1 LTPGAIPARPWTA
14 HRDPG
19 GNPRGAGF
27 RRRPAPLLVAAG
39 FLAYLQLAQG
49 NPWGL
54 PVDNEANQS
63 GGARD
68 QRPPGPD
75 WIQGTN
81 TPTGAASGAGPGE
94 SAPARFGQSPD
105 TNRAADQPPAWNGG
119 WSGAGG
125 PPQGAGAPPQGAGA
139 AADRFRSDAG
149 ATDAPADTRAWPPGS
164 VPAAA
169 GYRYRGDPP
178 QPGGSA
184 GGWADP
190 GAYRFRPLTEREQA
204 RQGARGRPLDAG
216 QGAPHPSGTLPAW
229 PPGAAPDNEVGP
241 WRSR

>member
-1 LTPGAIPARPWTA
+1 LTPGGIPALAWTA
-14 HRDPG
+14 HWDPG
-19 GNPRGAGF
+19 GDPRGAGSG
-27 RRRPAPLLVAAG
+27 RRPAPLLVAAG
-39 FLAYLQLAQG
+39 LLAYLQLAQG

-63 GGARD
+63 GSARD
-68 QRPPGPD
+68 HRPPGPD

-81 TPTGAASGAGPGE
+81 TPTGAARGAGPGE
-94 SAPARFGQSPD
+94 LPRARFGQSPD
-105 TNRAADQPPAWNGG
+105 PGRAADQPPAWNGG

-125 PPQGAGAPPQGAGA
+125 PPQGAGAG
-139 AADRFRSDAG
+139 ADRFRSDVD
-149 ATDAPADTRAWPPGS
+149 ATDASADPRAWPPGS
-164 VPAAA
+164 APAAA

-178 QPGGSA
+178 QPAGSA

-229 PPGAAPDNEVGP
+229 PPGAAPDDEAGP
-241 WRSR
+241 WGSR